1 MIKSKNQVN
10 NHRFPVLLGLL
21 LGFSLVMMIP
31 ISDTVL
37 AKPIFDRSSVGIGCS
52 KTYNEVM
59 NLRAKKAREGL
70 TQAEES
76 QLGAA
81 ESNYNDICAGIY
93 GSLPRE
99 APSKPKISDI
109 PLSNN
114 MGVIL
119 EDEQPPTNPMPP
131 ISNNEGVASENEQQQ
146 PLNNP
151 KSQDSVLDANISN
164 TLE

>member
-21 LGFSLVMMIP
+21 LGASLVLMIP

-37 AKPIFDRSSVGIGCS
+37 AKPKFDRTTLGIGCS
-52 KTYNEVM
+52 QTYNEVM
-59 NLRAKKAREGL
+59 NLRAKKVREGL

-93 GSLPRE
+93 GSLPRV
-99 APSKPKISDI
+99 APSTKIPDI
-109 PLSNN
+109 LSGGGSAGVLDDMQPQNDQSPPLA
-114 MGVIL
+114 
-119 EDEQPPTNPMPP
+119 D
-131 ISNNEGVASENEQQQ
+131 NEGVVTDEQQQEQ

-151 KSQDSVLDANISN
+151 KTQGSVLDGNISN
-164 TLE
+164 EIE